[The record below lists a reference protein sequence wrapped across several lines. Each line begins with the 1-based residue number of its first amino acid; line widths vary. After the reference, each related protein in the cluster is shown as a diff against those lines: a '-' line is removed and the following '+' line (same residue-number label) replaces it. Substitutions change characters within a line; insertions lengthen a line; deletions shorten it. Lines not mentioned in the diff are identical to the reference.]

1 MLIFHACTTD
11 VFKTLLH
18 LLQLVL
24 VDCFSFLPSPSLSPS
39 SFTTAIDPT
48 KSDEEDQYQIRLSYL
63 LHSFTTIV
71 QTLANLPLSESL
83 LAQQFSNTALSII
96 HLFGVRK
103 VTMMEDASRQAMLT
117 VIWNGIQQD
126 HAMERANT
134 EQSRER
140 RGVFYLILLKTIW

>member
-1 MLIFHACTTD
+1 MLILHACTTD

-39 SFTTAIDPT
+39 SSFTTAIDPT
-48 KSDEEDQYQIRLSYL
+48 KNDEEDQYQIRLSYL

-83 LAQQFSNTALSII
+83 LAQQFSNTALSIMLLETMAMVN
-96 HLFGVRK
+96 HFSHVQLF
-103 VTMMEDASRQAMLT
+103 VTLWTIALQAPLSMEILQARILEW
-117 VIWNGIQQD
+117 V
-126 HAMERANT
+126 AMPSFKGSSQTSN
-134 EQSRER
+134 
-140 RGVFYLILLKTIW
+140 